1 MACSKIFSGDLP
13 ELTNKIIKCLRK
25 DFSTLYSCILVNRLW
40 CRLAIPLLWEDPFNI
55 PTQNYYYIEI
65 FLSYL
70 NENDKKKFNEYG
82 IINDLLPSN
91 TSLLFNY
98 PSFIKYLNIESVY
111 SSIGMWSR
119 SLVVYDYEK
128 LKKLVYRSLFEVF
141 IENEKILRSFEIEI
155 HTNFY
160 CKYSNDIMELILQNP
175 NFIYNI
181 KNFKIHTSNISEK
194 NIKNAII
201 PFLKF
206 LYSNCNS
213 ISSLHFVNCFI
224 IRDVKKFSL
233 IEKYLQ
239 QLIISQ
245 HNLKIITF
253 GRHNNL
259 YNPFLSLKNSNC
271 SNTLNTII
279 FHYTDFRKINNILQE
294 VFNQLNVL
302 ESIHILYCYLN
313 SDFVQQVIKVTKPF
327 KLRSLFMDEILH
339 IESLRLLLQKYG
351 DYLENFELTKSHT
364 NYTNGYEESRRQLLK
379 SFMKYCTK
387 IRYISSDKPNDI
399 DIYSLIENVGQNIN
413 YLTILVDNYNYHTF
427 YDEYSSI
434 VLQNLGQVLP
444 SKLEYLS
451 LSLSFNTN
459 DFEIFLK
466 NSQNT
471 FIKKL
476 LIKNTMKNEGENVL
490 FYIKKHIMKKEKV
503 KYLAILLE
511 TFPSH
516 NDGEELFFLK
526 DEVIE
531 FKLHNIIVQKYCN
544 LRIIGNDIVHNFNK

>member
-13 ELTNKIIKCLRK
+13 ELTNEIIKCLKK

-40 CRLAIPLLWEDPFNI
+40 CRLAIPLLWEDPFCI
-55 PTQNYYYIEI
+55 PTQNYRCIEI
-65 FLSYL
+65 YLSYL
-70 NENDKKKFNEYG
+70 NENDKKKFDEYG
-82 IINDLLPSN
+82 IINILLPSN
-91 TSLLFNY
+91 TLLFNY
-98 PSFIKYLNIESVY
+98 PSFIKYLNINSTY
-111 SSIGMWSR
+111 HSIKMWVG
-119 SLVVYDYEK
+119 SLVNYDHEK
-128 LKKLVYRSLFEVF
+128 LEKLVYRSLSKVF
-141 IENEKILRSFEIEI
+141 IENEGILRSFEIVMYADV
-155 HTNFY
+155 Y
-160 CKYSNDIMELILQNP
+160 CKYFNDVIELILQNP

-181 KNFKIHTSNISEK
+181 KNFKIHTCNISSR
-194 NIKNAII
+194 NIENAII

-213 ISSLHFVNCFI
+213 ISSLHFVAYFALYNTKNFL
-224 IRDVKKFSL
+224 L

-239 QLIISQ
+239 QVIISQ
-245 HNLKIITF
+245 HNLKIISF

-259 YNPFLSLKNSNC
+259 YKPFLSLKNSNC

-279 FHYTDFRKINNILQE
+279 FHYTDFRNINNILQE

-313 SDFVQQVIKVTKPF
+313 PDFVQQVIKVTKPF
-327 KLRSLFMDEILH
+327 KLRSLFIKEILH
-339 IESLRLLLQKYG
+339 IESLQLLLQKYG
-351 DYLENFELTKSHT
+351 DYLENFELTILHT
-364 NYTNGYEESRRQLLK
+364 DGYEESRRQLLK
-379 SFMKYCTK
+379 LIIKYCTK
-387 IRYISSDKPNDI
+387 IRYFTSDKPNDI
-399 DIYSLIENVGQNIN
+399 DIYLLIENIGQNIN
-413 YLTILVDNYNYHTF
+413 YLTILVDNYDYHTF

-476 LIKNTMKNEGENVL
+476 LIKNTMKNGGENVL
-490 FYIKKHIMKKEKV
+490 FNIKKHIMKKEKV

-511 TFPSH
+511 TLPSH
-516 NDGEELFFLK
+516 NDGKELFFLK
-526 DEVIE
+526 DEVNE
-531 FKLHNIIVQKYCN
+531 FKLHNIIVQKYRN
-544 LRIIGNDIVHNFNK
+544 LRIIGNDIVYNFNK

>member
-13 ELTNKIIKCLRK
+13 ELTNEIIKCLRK

-40 CRLAIPLLWEDPFNI
+40 CRLAIPLLWEDPFCI
-55 PTQNYYYIEI
+55 PTKNYHCIEI
-65 FLSYL
+65 YLSYL
-70 NENDKKKFNEYG
+70 NENDKEKFDEYG
-82 IINDLLPSN
+82 IINNLLPSN
-91 TSLLFNY
+91 TLLFNY
-98 PSFIKYLNIESVY
+98 PSFIKYLNINSAYY
-111 SSIGMWSR
+111 SITKWLS
-119 SLVVYDYEK
+119 SLVYYDHEK
-128 LKKLVYRSLFEVF
+128 LEKLVYRSLLEVF
-141 IENEKILRSFEIEI
+141 IENGGILRSFEVVMTTDAFCIY
-155 HTNFY
+155 F
-160 CKYSNDIMELILQNP
+160 DIIELILQNP
-175 NFIYNI
+175 NFMNNI
-181 KNFKIHTSNISEK
+181 KNFKICIHRNIIQ
-194 NIKNAII
+194 NTIMNTII
-201 PFLKF
+201 PLLKF

-213 ISSLHFVNCFI
+213 ISSFHFYLNFASSIKNV
-224 IRDVKKFSL
+224 SL

-239 QLIISQ
+239 EVIISQ
-245 HNLKIITF
+245 HNLKIISF
-253 GRHNNL
+253 GRRNNNL

>member
-13 ELTNKIIKCLRK
+13 ELTNEIIKCLRK

-40 CRLAIPLLWEDPFNI
+40 CRLAIPLLWEDPFCI
-55 PTQNYYYIEI
+55 PTQNYRCIKIY
-65 FLSYL
+65 LSYL
-70 NENDKKKFNEYG
+70 NENDKEKFDEYG
-82 IINDLLPSN
+82 IINNLLPSN
-91 TSLLFNY
+91 TLLFNY
-98 PSFIKYLNIESVY
+98 PSFIKYLNINSAYY
-111 SSIGMWSR
+111 SITKWLSSP
-119 SLVVYDYEK
+119 VDYDHEK
-128 LKKLVYRSLFEVF
+128 LEKLVYRSLLEVF
-141 IENEKILRSFEIEI
+141 IENGGILRSFEVVMTTDAFCIY
-155 HTNFY
+155 F
-160 CKYSNDIMELILQNP
+160 DIIELILQNP
-175 NFIYNI
+175 NFMNNI
-181 KNFKIHTSNISEK
+181 KNFKICIHRNIIQ
-194 NIKNAII
+194 NTIMNTII
-201 PFLKF
+201 PLLKF
-206 LYSNCNS
+206 LYSNCSS
-213 ISSLHFVNCFI
+213 ISSFHFYLNFASSIKNV
-224 IRDVKKFSL
+224 SL

-239 QLIISQ
+239 EVIISQ
-245 HNLKIITF
+245 HNLKIISF
-253 GRHNNL
+253 GRRNNNL

-279 FHYTDFRKINNILQE
+279 FHYTDFRNINNILQE

-339 IESLRLLLQKYG
+339 IESLQLLLQKYG

-413 YLTILVDNYNYHTF
+413 YLIILVDNYNYHTF

-526 DEVIE
+526 DEVNE

>member
-13 ELTNKIIKCLRK
+13 ELTNEIIKCLRK

-40 CRLAIPLLWEDPFNI
+40 CRLAIPLLWEDPFCI
-55 PTQNYYYIEI
+55 PTKNYHCIEI
-65 FLSYL
+65 YLSSL
-70 NENDKKKFNEYG
+70 NENDKEKFDEYG
-82 IINDLLPSN
+82 IINNLLPSN
-91 TSLLFNY
+91 TLLFNY
-98 PSFIKYLNIESVY
+98 PSFIKYLNINSAYY
-111 SSIGMWSR
+111 SITKWLS
-119 SLVVYDYEK
+119 SLVDYDHEK
-128 LKKLVYRSLFEVF
+128 LEKLVYRSLLEVF
-141 IENEKILRSFEIEI
+141 IENGGILRSFEVVMTTDAFCIY
-155 HTNFY
+155 F
-160 CKYSNDIMELILQNP
+160 DIIELILQNP
-175 NFIYNI
+175 NFMNNI
-181 KNFKIHTSNISEK
+181 KNFKICIHRNIIQ
-194 NIKNAII
+194 NTIMNTII
-201 PFLKF
+201 PLLKF

-213 ISSLHFVNCFI
+213 ISSFHFYLNFASSIKNV
-224 IRDVKKFSL
+224 SL

-239 QLIISQ
+239 EVIISQ
-245 HNLKIITF
+245 HNLKIISF
-253 GRHNNL
+253 GRRNNNL